1 MLNSTLHPK
10 TYCPKEDQT
19 CTKLRDKDAA
29 HFFEEE
35 HDLIEEYENEVTNKK
50 ASNFNTK
57 IIKKIWLKDPNYD
70 WYEYNYGNY
79 NDEWWLPVRKK

>member
-35 HDLIEEYENEVTNKK
+35 HDLIEEYENEVTFQE
-50 ASNFNTK
+50 ASNFNPK
-57 IIKKIWLKDPNYD
+57 IIKKFDLRIQIMTGMNTIMVTTMM
-70 WYEYNYGNY
+70 
-79 NDEWWLPVRKK
+79 NDVYL